1 MFRCHET
8 WRHEMSPF
16 TATFRRDLIFVQFEV
31 WFLIKVTWRSF
42 VSPPWTLIWLPDFLV
57 KAHATTPVQINS
69 DVDACRS
76 YCPYCCWYYLV
87 FISICYWYTFFW
99 YKQLHFLLSL
109 ELRSHEFSAWKM
121 LTSCLLSLTVVYI

>member
-1 MFRCHET
+1 MSWNVKT
-8 WRHEMSPF
+8 WNESFQCYFSTRS
-16 TATFRRDLIFVQFEV
+16 DLHTV
-31 WFLIKVTWRSF
+31 WSVVPYKSHVTLLC
-42 VSPPWTLIWLPDFLV
+42 VPPWTLIWLPDFLV